1 MSASHK
7 CDMIKDIN
15 DSKQQWK
22 IVVRIANRWYVQMP
36 PRSGHLDMI
45 LMDEQGDIIYVS
57 VLRATFN
64 EWRHYLVEDRSY
76 MMQNFDV
83 LPNDLEFKYCD
94 HLYRLEFNGSTTTC
108 RIDFPDIPLFQYD
121 FKKISDILSGKF
133 STHLYIG

>member
-22 IVVRIANRWYVQMP
+22 IAIRIANRWYVQKP
-36 PRSGHLDMI
+36 PRSGHLNMI
-45 LMDEQGDIIYVS
+45 LMDEQGDKIYVS

-76 MMQNFDV
+76 LMQNFDV
-83 LPNDLEFKYCD
+83 LPNDLEYKYCD

-121 FKKISDILSGKF
+121 FKKFSDIISSKF